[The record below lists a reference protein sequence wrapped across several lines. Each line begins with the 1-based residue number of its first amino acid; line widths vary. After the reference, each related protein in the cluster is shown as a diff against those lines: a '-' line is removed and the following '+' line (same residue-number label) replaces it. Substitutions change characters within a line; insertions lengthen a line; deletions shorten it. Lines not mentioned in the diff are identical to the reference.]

1 MVNTLTLKKR
11 MVIGFAIPVFLVL
24 IGGLF
29 NWFLIKDVDNT
40 MGTYLERDLPQM
52 EALQD
57 LATKSYSFR
66 MPVLVFV
73 RTPEPNERQ
82 RLARE
87 ISTKRTLA
95 NKAYETFEA
104 SITTEEGRRYYKR
117 LAAIWTKWNGIVDN
131 IYAVSETGDFEQ
143 AHSMQLS
150 QCEPTFGEYEKLL
163 NETLFYYKG
172 LQNDSNN
179 NIVSLLSSASVGI
192 NSLTVILIVSI
203 IIISVFVYLSIS
215 RHIRKVLVQIKTNA
229 SRTNDSSSQVAATAQ
244 SLAEGASEQA
254 ATVEETS
261 ASLEE
266 ISSMIQNNR
275 DNTVKANELGAKSTS
290 LVKDANAQMAH
301 LIKSMNAISSSSEET
316 QKIIKTIEE
325 IAFQTNLLALNAAVE
340 AARAGEAGAGFAV
353 VAEEVRNLALRASN
367 AAKETASLID
377 ESSSSIE
384 EGKNQANS
392 VNDAFLQVQQ
402 IADEIGGII
411 EEVAAG
417 SIEQSQGINQLN
429 TAVQE
434 IDKVVQHNAATAEE
448 SSASADELNSQSRE
462 LTHLLEEFAQFMG
475 IGDSRSDSYGGPSSR
490 PAATKK
496 PAGFT
501 QSQPM
506 HKTSKVSSNSTSTSI
521 KKSPTTSKN
530 TFQQKASQPNVE
542 AFVNSF
548 DLDDEDMSFDN
559 GSFKDF

>member
-1 MVNTLTLKKR
+1 MTLKKR
-11 MVIGFAIPVFLVL
+11 MVIGFAIPLVL
-24 IGGLF
+24 ILLGGLF
-29 NWFLIKDVDNT
+29 NAFLVKDVENT
-40 MGTYLERDLPQM
+40 MQTYLHRDLPQM

-66 MPVLVFV
+66 MPILVFV
-73 RTPEPNERQ
+73 RTPDPSVRQ
-82 RLARE
+82 RLTKE
-87 ISTKRTLA
+87 ISEKRLLA
-95 NKAYETFEA
+95 NKAYESFEG
-104 SITTEEGRRYYKR
+104 SIATDEGRRYYKR
-117 LAAIWTKWNGIVDN
+117 LSTVWDKWNGIVND

-143 AHSMQLS
+143 AHLMQLN
-150 QCEPTFGEYEKLL
+150 QCEPTFAEYEKLL
-163 NETLFYYKG
+163 NETLGYYNK
-172 LQNDSNN
+172 LQKDANDS
-179 NIVSLLSSASVGI
+179 ILSLISSAI
-192 NSLTVILIVSI
+192 FSLNTLTTVLIITVLFVSI
-203 IIISVFVYLSIS
+203 YVYISIS
-215 RHIRKVLVQIKTNA
+215 RHIRKLLVHIKTNA
-229 SRTNDSSSQVAATAQ
+229 ARTSDSSAQVAATAQ

-275 DNTVKANELGAKSTS
+275 DNTVKANELGTKSTK

-301 LIKSMNAISSSSEET
+301 LIKSMSAISASSDET

-384 EGKNQANS
+384 EGKNQASS
-392 VNDAFLQVQQ
+392 VNQAFLQVQE

-411 EEVAAG
+411 EQVAAG

-448 SSASADELNSQSRE
+448 SSASADELNSQSKE
-462 LTHLLEEFAQFMG
+462 LSELLEEFAIFMG
-475 IGDSRSDSYGGPSSR
+475 IGNESDPANHANRVVNKASSNNHGSINGSKPHSVVSAKVKVHKKNESSANNR
-490 PAATKK
+490 YVAQKPATK
-496 PAGFT
+496 
-501 QSQPM
+501 Q
-506 HKTSKVSSNSTSTSI
+506 
-521 KKSPTTSKN
+521 
-530 TFQQKASQPNVE
+530 NVE

-548 DLDDEDMSFDN
+548 DLNDEDLDFGK